1 MENCIY
7 KMSDHAFE
15 GENFHSSVII
25 DGFLED
31 ILTVF
36 EGYFIG
42 FLVDLAA
49 LDLLLLDYL
58 PMLFISSDSEL
69 KS

>member
-1 MENCIY
+1 M
-7 KMSDHAFE
+7 
-15 GENFHSSVII
+15 II

-31 ILTVF
+31 ILTVL

-58 PMLFISSDSEL
+58 PMLFISSDSEI